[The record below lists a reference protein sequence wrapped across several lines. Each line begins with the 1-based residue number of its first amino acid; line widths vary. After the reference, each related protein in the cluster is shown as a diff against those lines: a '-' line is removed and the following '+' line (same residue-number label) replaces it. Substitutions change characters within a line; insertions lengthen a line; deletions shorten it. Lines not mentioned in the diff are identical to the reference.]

1 MLLGSVGYPLP
12 IRFRFTLML
21 SVMWLA
27 VNFCYYIVMI
37 FVLIT
42 FALSVGFNVLL
53 FLPAFAFKTDK
64 LTDLSYSLTFI
75 FLAVMSYI
83 ISGGSQLHKILLACV
98 IIWAA
103 RLGLFLFNRIRAM
116 KRDKRFDD
124 MRDNFQKFLGF
135 WVLQGITVPIVL
147 IAAVLAWHSD
157 IGEVGTVTYLGLV
170 VFAVGLL
177 TEATA
182 DYQKYRFNKTN
193 KGKVWIDTGIWRI
206 SRHPNYLGEML
217 VWVGVYFV
225 AYNGLLDANRIYGL
239 ASPLYIICLL
249 LFVSGVPLLEDAADA
264 KWGKNKDYQTYK
276 KEVPV
281 LVPTG
286 SSIKRLINN

>member
-1 MLLGSVGYPLP
+1 
-12 IRFRFTLML
+12 ML
-21 SVMWLA
+21 SVMGLP
-27 VNFCYYIVMI
+27 VNFCYYIAMA
-37 FVLIT
+37 FVLMT
-42 FALSVGFNVLL
+42 FAISVGFNVLL

-75 FLAVMSYI
+75 FLAILSYTL
-83 ISGGSQLHKILLACV
+83 SDGSQLQKVLLACV
-98 IIWAA
+98 VVWAA

-124 MRDNFQKFLGF
+124 MRDNLQKFLGF

-147 IAAVLAWHSD
+147 LAAVLAWHSGVGD
-157 IGEVGTVTYLGLV
+157 IGGITYFGVG
-170 VFAVGLL
+170 VFAIGLL
-177 TEATA
+177 MEATA

-193 KGKVWIDTGIWRI
+193 KAKVWIDTGIWKI

-217 VWVGVYFV
+217 VWIGVYFV
-225 AYNGLLDANRIYGL
+225 AYNGLIDADRIYGL

-264 KWGKNKDYQTYK
+264 KWGKNKDYQAYK

-281 LVPTG
+281 LLPTV
-286 SSIKRLINN
+286 SSVKRLSK